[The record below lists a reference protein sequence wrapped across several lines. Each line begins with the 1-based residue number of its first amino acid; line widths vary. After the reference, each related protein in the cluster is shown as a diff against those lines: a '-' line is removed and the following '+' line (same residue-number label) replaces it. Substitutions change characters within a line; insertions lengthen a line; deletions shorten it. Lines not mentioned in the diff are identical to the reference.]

1 MKRVFAGV
9 LAAVLLLS
17 LLPTGVSA
25 ADLRSAPFGRVVYV
39 GGETMN
45 YTDELTA
52 LIAQYQCSVPEVTRL
67 TETEISSIT
76 APLPE
81 LLIYAPENA
90 SASAETVR
98 RLAALV
104 ASDGV
109 FAVCGLGYRTDLPI
123 EEYAKGQVALRHAA
137 ENAAAVYFDAYAAM
151 GGAPWSVEAD
161 GKTPSTAGKQLLANG
176 LFAALARECTCL
188 AAEHSAPLDMDE
200 TPKPPPE
207 AAMLTAF
214 AEARDAA
221 AMRAVLE
228 SRKTAL
234 PLTAYTTM
242 QAAERAAF
250 LELLTAAD
258 RSDVDSRE
266 AAEELYWTVLLRLQR
281 QAPRRSV
288 LKNGVL
294 RYVAAGDSISCGAT
308 AVYRE
313 NGWVPTLARLLGKI
327 SGQKV
332 RLVNKAVSG
341 SRMCLKTTWAD
352 YPPAKDTVQDY
363 SVPNHPDLLTAA
375 FGINDLRAN
384 VPLET
389 FLAAYR
395 GYVREVQAGCP
406 ETVIVLVGM
415 IPMGD
420 DFRTEEIIA
429 WNAAIRAMAEELGVW
444 YADPFDDLYGTQWLL
459 TDNLHPCDV
468 GYRVQAG
475 AVLRTLC
482 AAMDFSA
489 AVTLPWENPFRDV
502 TETDWFYAGVK
513 AVTRLSLFRGVTTE
527 RFAPEATMTRGM
539 LVTVLWRMDG
549 KPAAGESGFSDVV
562 RGAYYAEA
570 VAWAAEKGIVNGI
583 GGGRFD
589 PEGNVTRE
597 QLAAI
602 FFRYAQLRGA
612 DTKKRADLSAFPDG
626 DKVSAY
632 AMDALGWANAV
643 GLVNGIAEGGTAYLR
658 PQNTAARAQA
668 ATILARYL
676 DKSAQ

>member
-1 MKRVFAGV
+1 M
-9 LAAVLLLS
+9 
-17 LLPTGVSA
+17 
-25 ADLRSAPFGRVVYV
+25 
-39 GGETMN
+39 E
-45 YTDELTA
+45 
-52 LIAQYQCSVPEVTRL
+52 
-67 TETEISSIT
+67 
-76 APLPE
+76 
-81 LLIYAPENA
+81 
-90 SASAETVR
+90 
-98 RLAALV
+98 
-104 ASDGV
+104 
-109 FAVCGLGYRTDLPI
+109 
-123 EEYAKGQVALRHAA
+123 
-137 ENAAAVYFDAYAAM
+137 
-151 GGAPWSVEAD
+151 SVEAD

-308 AVYRE
+308 AVHRE

-363 SVPNHPDLLTAA
+363 IVPNHPDLLTAA

-415 IPMGD
+415 ISMGD

-468 GYRVQAG
+468 GYRVQAS

-513 AVTRLSLFRGVTTE
+513 AVTRLFLFRGVTTE

-549 KPAAGESGFSDVV
+549 KPTAGESGFSDVV